1 MTLEAGSPK
10 ACASKLH
17 FLSLKPERR
26 ISDKNGYIYFDIP
39 QNMEIADF
47 ISHRSLKIT
56 SIKDVKLV
64 SEIMENK

>member
-10 ACASKLH
+10 ACASILH

-26 ISDKNGYIYFDIP
+26 ISDKNGYIYFYIP

-47 ISHRSLKIT
+47 ISHRIPKNYIH
-56 SIKDVKLV
+56 KRCQAGK
-64 SEIMENK
+64 